1 MEYSLW
7 TRDIEDEIIPLCR
20 FFILLCCLHF
30 KANWVLTLV
39 KVCHR
44 DLRIG
49 SVSDIFRTNRI
60 SRNFTSSLEA
70 FVNLTESL
78 ALGLW
83 HIALLVMGSL
93 VGKQSWRACL
103 TRVCWYV
110 ATWCNFWQCHATQ
123 YLFIWCV
130 YVKSTIKFH
139 CLIIPCKVTMY
150 TYILVLILI
159 LLA

>member
-1 MEYSLW
+1 M
-7 TRDIEDEIIPLCR
+7 
-20 FFILLCCLHF
+20 
-30 KANWVLTLV
+30 LTLV

-44 DLRIG
+44 DLSIG

-93 VGKQSWRACL
+93 VGKQSWIACL
-103 TRVCWYV
+103 MRVCWYV
-110 ATWCNFWQCHATQ
+110 AT
-123 YLFIWCV
+123 
-130 YVKSTIKFH
+130 
-139 CLIIPCKVTMY
+139 
-150 TYILVLILI
+150 
-159 LLA
+159 